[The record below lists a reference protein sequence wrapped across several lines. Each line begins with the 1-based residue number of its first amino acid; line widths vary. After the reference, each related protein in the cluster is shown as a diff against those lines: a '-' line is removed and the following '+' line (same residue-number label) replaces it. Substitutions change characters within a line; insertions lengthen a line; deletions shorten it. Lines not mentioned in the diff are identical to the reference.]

1 MDLLHC
7 VHEAFW
13 REAMTTIHDL
23 DKINAE
29 AIMTLSEIGLAR
41 YDRFLGQTLAEH
53 KGSVARIKLK
63 GFISDWSAREQDL
76 ENRIKVAPM
85 YKPM

>member
-1 MDLLHC
+1 
-7 VHEAFW
+7 
-13 REAMTTIHDL
+13 MTTIHDL

-41 YDRFLGQTLAEH
+41 YDRFLGQALAEH

-63 GFISDWSAREQDL
+63 GFISDWSAREREL

>member
-1 MDLLHC
+1 MS
-7 VHEAFW
+7 
-13 REAMTTIHDL
+13 TIHDL

-41 YDRFLGQTLAEH
+41 YDRFLGKTLAEH

-63 GFISDWSAREQDL
+63 GFVREAANMELRMGKINKLADQY
-76 ENRIKVAPM
+76 N
-85 YKPM
+85 

>member
-1 MDLLHC
+1 MS
-7 VHEAFW
+7 
-13 REAMTTIHDL
+13 TIHDL

-41 YDRFLGQTLAEH
+41 YDRFLGKTLAEH

-63 GFISDWSAREQDL
+63 GFISDWSAR
-76 ENRIKVAPM
+76 
-85 YKPM
+85 